1 MVVGLSNNA
10 SDLEIKIDEDNF
22 TLWDRFLYGGLGYS
36 MITLPTNLF
45 RIIATVLFPP
55 LGVVMKYIV
64 NDFPYID
71 FPNLVLHLDDVIYV
85 LILTTFFY
93 IPGLIY
99 SLSLI
104 KCDYGA
110 AQTDAIVSGLQYT

>member
-1 MVVGLSNNA
+1 MSLSKA
-10 SDLEIKIDEDNF
+10 SNDLEIKIDEDNF

-55 LGVVMKYIV
+55 LGVAMKYIV
-64 NDFPYID
+64 NDFPYVD
-71 FPNLVLHLDDVIYV
+71 FPKLILNLDEVIYV

-110 AQTDAIVSGLQYT
+110 SQTDAIVSKLQYA

>member
-1 MVVGLSNNA
+1 MQLSA
-10 SDLEIKIDEDNF
+10 SANDLEVKIDEDNF

-36 MITLPTNLF
+36 MIVLPTNLF
-45 RIIATVLFPP
+45 RIVATVLFPP
-55 LGVVMKYIV
+55 LGVVMQYIV

-71 FPNLVLHLDDVIYV
+71 FENLILNLDDVIYV

-110 AQTDAIVSGLQYT
+110 AQTDAIVSKFQYA

>member
-1 MVVGLSNNA
+1 MSGA
-10 SDLEIKIDEDNF
+10 DDLEIKIDEDNF

-45 RIIATVLFPP
+45 RIVGTVIFPP
-55 LGVVMKYIV
+55 LGVIMKYII

-71 FPNLVLHLDDVIYV
+71 IKALLENLDEVFYV

-104 KCDYGA
+104 KCDSA
-110 AQTDAIVSGLQYT
+110 SQTDAIVDKLQYT

>member
-1 MVVGLSNNA
+1 MTKTD
-10 SDLEIKIDEDNF
+10 DLEIKIDEDNF

-45 RIIATVLFPP
+45 RVIATVLFPP

-71 FPNLVLHLDDVIYV
+71 FAKLILNLDEIIYV

-110 AQTDAIVSGLQYT
+110 AQTDAIVSKMQYA